1 MAQPLHQHIA
11 KFEIKV
17 DGAPL
22 TAGIEDLLV
31 SALVEDN
38 LALPDMFRL
47 VFRDPRRA
55 VLGITRI
62 KIGSVVAISVVS
74 EGAPSGEPLLTGEV
88 TALEAEY
95 DDGGT
100 FTVVRGFDHSH
111 RLFRGRTTATYPN
124 TTYSDVVAQVTGRAG
139 LATGRIDATTGVQP
153 HITQANMCDWQF
165 LSLIAQETG
174 YEVAVVKGKL
184 EFRRPT
190 DSTGGPGK
198 GSYDST
204 NPLQLVYG
212 ANLLRFHA
220 SVTAA
225 EQVKEVQVRGW
236 DARQKRAVVGTAPGA
251 TTSAALSVSPASLA
265 GTFGGPTHVTVDVPY
280 GSQAEVDNA
289 AKAVAER
296 IAGAFAELDG
306 TALGNPKLRAGTAVS
321 LSLAGAPFDG
331 KYRLTATRHLY
342 DPHDG
347 YTTSFVASGRQ
358 ERSLLGLTS
367 PGVNGSAP
375 GVRLIAGV
383 VIAVVTDVKDPDNLG
398 RVKLRFPWL
407 SDSYVTDWVRTVQAG
422 AGISRGA
429 VFLPEVND
437 EVLVAFEQGDVSR
450 PFVIGGLWNGVDQP
464 PLGPGLV
471 DPATGAV
478 KRRGFVSKKAG
489 ALIFFDDAVDEGV
502 ALLTG
507 DKKHR
512 ISLNKTMM
520 AIRITS
526 GGKVEISGA
535 LDVTIKAGTNLTV
548 EAGALL
554 ELKGAMVSI
563 SANGPVQ
570 VKGNPIQ
577 LN

>member
-1 MAQPLHQHIA
+1 MADRLHRHIA

-17 DGAPL
+17 NGAPL
-22 TAGIEDLLV
+22 ADLEDSLVTAE
-31 SALVEDN
+31 VEDN
-38 LALPDMFRL
+38 VALPDMFRL

-55 VLGITRI
+55 VIGIARI

-74 EGAPSGEPLLTGEV
+74 EGAPGGEPLLTGDV

-95 DDGGT
+95 DGGGT

-111 RLFRGRTTATYPN
+111 RLFRGRTTATYTN
-124 TTYSDVVAQVTGRAG
+124 TTYSDAVAQVARRAG
-139 LATGRIDATTGVQP
+139 LATGTIDATNGVQP
-153 HITQANMCDWQF
+153 HISQTNMCDWRF

-174 YEVAVVKGKL
+174 YEVTVVEGKL
-184 EFRRPT
+184 EFRKPT
-190 DSTGGPGK
+190 DSSGGPGK

-225 EQVKEVQVRGW
+225 EQVEEVQVRGW
-236 DARQKRAVVGTAPGA
+236 DVRQKRAVVGTAPGA
-251 TTSAALSVSPASLA
+251 TTSATLSVAPAQLA
-265 GTFGGPTHVTVDVPY
+265 GHFGGPTHVTVDVPY
-280 GSQAEVDNA
+280 GTQAEVDNA

-296 IAGAFAELDG
+296 IASAFAELDG

-367 PGVNGSAP
+367 PGANGGAP
-375 GVRLIAGV
+375 PARLISGV
-383 VIAVVTDVKDPDNLG
+383 VTAVVTDVKDPDKLG
-398 RVKLRFPWL
+398 RVKLKLPWL
-407 SDSYVTDWVRTVQAG
+407 SDSYVTDWARTVQAG
-422 AGISRGA
+422 AGPSRGA
-429 VFLPEVND
+429 VVLPEVND
-437 EVLVAFEQGDVSR
+437 EVLVAFQQGDISR
-450 PFVIGGLWNGVDQP
+450 PFVIGGLWNGVDKA
-464 PLGPGLV
+464 PLGPGLI
-471 DPATGAV
+471 DGSTGAV
-478 KRRGFVSKKAG
+478 KRRGFVSKKSG
-489 ALIFFDDAVDEGV
+489 ALIFFDDATDEGV

-507 DKKHR
+507 DKQHR

-535 LDVTIKAGTNLTV
+535 QDVTIKAGTNLTL

-554 ELKGAMVSI
+554 KLKGATVSI
-563 SANGPVQ
+563 EGTGPVQ